1 MSEAKNISGT
11 FLFDPTDKIYLEHF
25 PGSPVVP
32 GSLIID
38 AFVKTLIKQNIIMKN
53 YTISNFRFRKFI
65 PPGDYTFIITE
76 ASSVF
81 SCKLFNGKKT
91 AVTGEIL
98 I

>member
-1 MSEAKNISGT
+1 MSVGKNISGT

-25 PGSPVVP
+25 PGNPVVP

-38 AFVKTLIKQNIIMKN
+38 AFVRALIKNDINLKSYSIN
-53 YTISNFRFRKFI
+53 NFRFKKFI
-65 PPGDYTFIITE
+65 PPGEYKFNITE
-76 ASSVF
+76 TSSVY
-81 SCKLFNGKKT
+81 SCKLFSEEKK

>member
-1 MSEAKNISGT
+1 MSEAKNISGS
-11 FLFDPTDKIYLEHF
+11 FLFDPIDKVYLEHF
-25 PGSPVVP
+25 PGNAVVP

-38 AFVKTLIKQNIIMKN
+38 AFVKVLIKNNIALKN
-53 YTISNFRFRKFI
+53 YTINNFRFRKFI
-65 PPGDYTFIITE
+65 PPGEYTFHIAE

-81 SCKLFNGKKT
+81 SCKLFNGEKT